1 VLVFVGIILLLLWLF
16 EYAVHLTAGSLVDL
30 LLIFAAIS
38 FGLDFLREREA
49 AEPRPGWDHR
59 PPKAHRRRIAL
70 ATRWVRQRA
79 RSLRGPSQDRAAR
92 NRPQAA
98 RSQS

>member
-1 VLVFVGIILLLLWLF
+1 VLVLVGIILLLLWLF
-16 EYAVHLTAGSLVDL
+16 EYAVHLTAGSLFDL

-38 FGLDFLREREA
+38 FGLDFLRERDETG
-49 AEPRPGWDHR
+49 PRPGWDRR
-59 PPKAHRRRIAL
+59 PPKARPIAF

-79 RSLRGPSQDRAAR
+79 RNLRGESQDPAPR

-98 RSQS
+98 GSQS